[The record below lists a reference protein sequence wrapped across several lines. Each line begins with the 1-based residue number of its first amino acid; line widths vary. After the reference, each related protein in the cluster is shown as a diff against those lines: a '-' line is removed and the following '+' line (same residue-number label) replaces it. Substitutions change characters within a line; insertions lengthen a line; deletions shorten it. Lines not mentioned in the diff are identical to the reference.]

1 MNFLET
7 EINKFI
13 KFGLVGV
20 LNTLINWIIFA
31 LLNFVGVYY
40 IIANIIAYA
49 VATVNSYI
57 WNSKWVFKYNG
68 KDKKE
73 TTVRFV
79 ILNLLGLALNTAIL
93 YFLVDMLL
101 FNKLAGLVIT
111 TAIVMVI
118 NYLLNKI
125 WVFNEGNIK

>member
-7 EINKFI
+7 GINKFI

-79 ILNLLGLALNTAIL
+79 ILNLVGLALNTSIL
-93 YFLVDMLL
+93 YFLVDILL
-101 FNKLAGLVIT
+101 FNKLLGLVIT
-111 TAIVMVI
+111 TIIVMII

-125 WVFNEGNIK
+125 WVFNEDNIK

>member
-1 MNFLET
+1 MNFLEGG
-7 EINKFI
+7 INKFI

-40 IIANIIAYA
+40 IVANVIAYSI
-49 VATVNSYI
+49 ATANSYI

-73 TTVRFV
+73 TTAKFI
-79 ILNLLGLALNTAIL
+79 ILNLIGLALNTAIL
-93 YFLVDMLL
+93 YFLVDILSL
-101 FNKLAGLVIT
+101 NKLVGLVIT

-118 NYLLNKI
+118 NYIVNKI
-125 WVFNEGNIK
+125 WVFKEK

>member
-7 EINKFI
+7 GINKFI

-20 LNTLINWIIFA
+20 LNTLINWIIFS

>member
-1 MNFLET
+1 MNFLEGG
-7 EINKFI
+7 INKFI

-40 IIANIIAYA
+40 IVANVIAYA
-49 VATVNSYI
+49 IATANSYI

-73 TTVRFV
+73 TTAKFI
-79 ILNLLGLALNTAIL
+79 ILNLIGLALNTAIL
-93 YFLVDMLL
+93 YFLVDILSL
-101 FNKLAGLVIT
+101 NKLVGLVIT

-118 NYLLNKI
+118 NYIANKI
-125 WVFNEGNIK
+125 WVFKEK

>member
-1 MNFLET
+1 MNFLEGG
-7 EINKFI
+7 INKFI
-13 KFGLVGV
+13 QFGLVGV

-40 IIANIIAYA
+40 IVANVIAYA
-49 VATVNSYI
+49 IATANSYI

-73 TTVRFV
+73 TTAKFI
-79 ILNLLGLALNTAIL
+79 ILNLIGLALNTAIL
-93 YFLVDMLL
+93 YFLVDILSL
-101 FNKLAGLVIT
+101 NKLVGLVIT

-118 NYLLNKI
+118 NYIVNKI
-125 WVFNEGNIK
+125 WVFKEK

>member
-1 MNFLET
+1 MNFLEGG
-7 EINKFI
+7 INKFI

-40 IIANIIAYA
+40 IVANVIAYA
-49 VATVNSYI
+49 IATANSYI

-73 TTVRFV
+73 TTAKFI
-79 ILNLLGLALNTAIL
+79 ILNLIGLALNTAIL
-93 YFLVDMLL
+93 YFLVDILSL
-101 FNKLAGLVIT
+101 NKLVGLVIT

-118 NYLLNKI
+118 NYIVNKI
-125 WVFNEGNIK
+125 WVFKEK

>member
-1 MNFLET
+1 MNYAGKGV
-7 EINKFI
+7 NKFI

-31 LLNFVGVYY
+31 LLNFLGVYY
-40 IIANIIAYA
+40 ILSNIIAY
-49 VATVNSYI
+49 VIATTNSYI

-73 TTVRFV
+73 TTGKFI
-79 ILNLLGLALNTAIL
+79 ILNLIGLALNTTIL
-93 YFLVDMLL
+93 YLLVDMLGL
-101 FNKLAGLVIT
+101 NKLVALVIT

-118 NYLLNKI
+118 NYIVNKM
-125 WVFNEGNIK
+125 WVFKEK

>member
-1 MNFLET
+1 MDTLENG
-7 EINKFI
+7 INKFI

-40 IIANIIAYA
+40 IVANVIAYA
-49 VATVNSYI
+49 IATANSYI

-73 TTVRFV
+73 TTAKFI
-79 ILNLLGLALNTAIL
+79 ILNLIGLALNTAIL
-93 YFLVDMLL
+93 YFLVDILSL
-101 FNKLAGLVIT
+101 NKLVGLVIT
-111 TAIVMVI
+111 TAIVMII
-118 NYLLNKI
+118 NYIVNKI
-125 WVFNEGNIK
+125 WVFKEK

>member
-31 LLNFVGVYY
+31 LLNFAGVYY
-40 IIANIIAYA
+40 IIANVIAYA
-49 VATVNSYI
+49 IATANSYI

-79 ILNLLGLALNTAIL
+79 ILNLVGLALNTAIL
-93 YFLVDMLL
+93 YFLVDILL
-101 FNKLAGLVIT
+101 FNKLVGLVIT

-125 WVFNEGNIK
+125 WVFKER